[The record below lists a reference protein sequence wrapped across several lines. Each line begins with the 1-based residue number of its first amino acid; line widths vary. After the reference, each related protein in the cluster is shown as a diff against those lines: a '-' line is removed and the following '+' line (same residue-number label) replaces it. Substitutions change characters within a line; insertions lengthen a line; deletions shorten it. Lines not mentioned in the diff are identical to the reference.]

1 MGLKFHTCCLEKVM
15 IFNII
20 WSLQTL
26 RLRQKHVMDVLDHL
40 LSEEVKHK
48 ASEKTENMSNWS
60 GFPRASEARRTSSL
74 SGEVKHIF
82 FCVRIH
88 GIS

>member
-60 GFPRASEARRTSSL
+60 GFD
-74 SGEVKHIF
+74 
-82 FCVRIH
+82 
-88 GIS
+88 